1 MNRLIISRII
11 INKLTLSILSLLLLV
26 PIILIWEPVDAFSIR
41 ELLGLDD
48 EETSTEESGTA
59 KNTASKQVIPNKNTT
74 KNWAKPNL
82 EMSDTKLDFRDIQNI
97 FANLSADQRRTHL
110 ADEAAFR
117 KIVKQEADNLSV
129 LEAAKVNKVQAD
141 AKTAYLM
148 QRGAENIL
156 RESYLNKL
164 IAKQIPADFPSEQQM
179 KEYYE
184 KNKDKFVIGERVHVW
199 QIYLLTNEDM
209 DKKAIAKIENQA
221 NSIVKEI
228 QQGKLEFS
236 AASIK
241 YSEHDQSKANGGY
254 MGLIKVSELKPGIDN
269 PLLALAQ
276 GEISKPVKT
285 ETGVHILKRGAIVPA
300 QDVSYAQIQ
309 GQIKSLLLK
318 QARAQ
323 LRIAIYNQARRT
335 YPVELKDNK
344 VEEWR
349 LRLRT
354 NRQAKQ

>member
-1 MNRLIISRII
+1 
-11 INKLTLSILSLLLLV
+11 
-26 PIILIWEPVDAFSIR
+26 
-41 ELLGLDD
+41 
-48 EETSTEESGTA
+48 
-59 KNTASKQVIPNKNTT
+59 
-74 KNWAKPNL
+74 
-82 EMSDTKLDFRDIQNI
+82 MSDTKLDFGDIQNI
-97 FANLSADQRRTHL
+97 FANLSADQRRTYL
-110 ADEAAFR
+110 ADEAAFM

-129 LEAAKVNKVQAD
+129 LEAAKVNKIQAD
-141 AKTAYLM
+141 AKIAFLM

-164 IAKQIPADFPSEQQM
+164 IANKIPADFPSEQQM

-209 DKKAIAKIENQA
+209 DKKAITKIEKQA
-221 NSIVKEI
+221 ETIVKEI
-228 QQGKLEFS
+228 KQGKLNFQ

-254 MGLIKVSELKPGIDN
+254 MGLIKVSELKPGIDK
-269 PLLALAQ
+269 PLLALAH
-276 GEISKPVKT
+276 GEISKPVNT

-323 LRIAIYNQARRT
+323 LRIAIYNQARST

-354 NRQAKQ
+354 NSD